1 MPRFFK
7 ADFTNEIMGDDAKHI
22 IKALRM
28 QVGESLTVCDG
39 NGFDYHCQIESILDN
54 RVILNVQE
62 KVPSSSEPTLK
73 VTLYQ
78 CFLKNDK
85 FSDVIKHSVELGV
98 TTIVPVLSTFCVSR
112 PKKEEYK
119 KKTEK
124 YQKIAE
130 SAAKQSGR
138 GIIPKV
144 LEPIDIKD
152 VPKNAILFYE
162 CGGEKIGDVILK
174 ATQNNEL
181 SILIGSE
188 GGISKD
194 EAEMFNNK
202 ATLGSR
208 ILRAETAPLTALSL
222 IMYLTNNM
230 E

>member
-7 ADFTNEIMGDDAKHI
+7 SDFTNEIVGDDAKHI
-22 IKALRM
+22 IKSLRM
-28 QVGESLTVCDG
+28 QIGEELIVCDG
-39 NGFDYHCQIESILDN
+39 IGFDYFCKIKEIFDNKVVLD
-54 RVILNVQE
+54 VIN
-62 KVPSSSEPTLK
+62 KAPSTTEPSLK

-85 FSDVIKHSVELGV
+85 FSEVIKHSVELGV
-98 TTIVPVLSTFCVSR
+98 TEIVPVLSTFCVSR

-124 YQKIAE
+124 YQKQAE

-138 GIIPKV
+138 GIIPRV

-152 VPKNAILFYE
+152 VPKDAILFYE
-162 CGGEKIGDVILK
+162 CGGEKIGDVIPK
-174 ATQNNEL
+174 ATSNNHL

-194 EAEMFNNK
+194 EAALFENK